1 MKKQEILLVI
11 DRFTPDTLP
20 MARLATY
27 MQQFATLLGSEE
39 RVHFSRLR
47 KGSACLVAFP
57 DEQAAPK
64 VRSRLEEVVEGTA
77 QKEALRSSRE
87 IDNLL
92 AADNAIGHVEW
103 DGTRVMEFPGRRR
116 PMQEKIGPVRR
127 STSIE
132 GVIYQIGGKDETINV
147 HLRGRDGDLRAEV
160 SIEMA
165 RRLAP
170 FLLLGRIRLFG
181 EGEWYRVNGKW
192 ERHKFTAVDF
202 TVLDKHSLPDA
213 LREMQQVFAGV
224 DADEFAAA
232 MADLRGV

>member
-11 DRFTPDTLP
+11 DRFTPDSLP
-20 MARLATY
+20 MVRLAAY
-27 MQQFATLLGSEE
+27 MREFATLLGSEE

-47 KGSACLVAFP
+47 KGSACLVAYP

-64 VRSRLEEVVEGTA
+64 VKARIEELVDSTA
-77 QKEALRSSRE
+77 PKDALRARRE
-87 IDNLL
+87 IDDLL

-103 DGTRVMEFPGRRR
+103 DGARVIEFPGRLR
-116 PMQEKIGPVRR
+116 PTQEKIGPVRR

-147 HLRGRDGDLRAEV
+147 HLQGRDGELRAEV

-170 FLLLGRIRLFG
+170 FLLLGKVRMFG

-192 ERHKFTAVDF
+192 ERHRFTAIDF
-202 TVLDKHSLPDA
+202 TPLDRQPLPDA
-213 LREMQQVFAGV
+213 LREMQQVFVGV
-224 DADEFAAA
+224 DAEDFAAT
-232 MADLRGV
+232 MADLRGA

>member
-20 MARLATY
+20 MSRLAAY
-27 MQQFATLLGSEE
+27 MREFATLLGSEE

-64 VRSRLEEVVEGTA
+64 VKTRIEEVVDSTA
-77 QKEALRSSRE
+77 PRDALRASRE

-92 AADNAIGHVEW
+92 AADNAIGHVEL
-103 DGTRVMEFPGRRR
+103 DGARMIEFPGRLR
-116 PMQEKIGPVRR
+116 PTQEKIGPVRR

-132 GVIYQIGGKDETINV
+132 GIIYQIGGKDETINV

-170 FLLLGRIRLFG
+170 FLLLGKIRMFG

-192 ERHKFTAVDF
+192 ERHRFRGVDF
-202 TVLDKHSLPDA
+202 TPLDKHSLPDA
-213 LREMQQVFAGV
+213 LREMQRVFTGV
-224 DADEFAAA
+224 DPDDFAAT